1 MEKWDGAKD
10 IKKSKYWKELLFALI
25 VNEKVPIKYYYKN
38 INKKYQVIS
47 EDKLYILLEQINTK
61 KTIDFLQKKG
71 VFWKETILIMCLCG
85 DLSYKT
91 YKNLMYKEDE
101 IFTKKAI
108 ERILNIETLKK

>member
-1 MEKWDGAKD
+1 
-10 IKKSKYWKELLFALI
+10 
-25 VNEKVPIKYYYKN
+25 
-38 INKKYQVIS
+38 
-47 EDKLYILLEQINTK
+47 
-61 KTIDFLQKKG
+61 
-71 VFWKETILIMCLCG
+71 MCLCG

>member
-1 MEKWDGAKD
+1 M
-10 IKKSKYWKELLFALI
+10 LFALI

-71 VFWKETILIMCLCG
+71 VF
-85 DLSYKT
+85 
-91 YKNLMYKEDE
+91 
-101 IFTKKAI
+101 
-108 ERILNIETLKK
+108 